1 MRFNGRAVLVTGG
14 ANGIGLACATRFA
27 IEGAKVA
34 IADRNR
40 EAGESAAAKIGAR
53 FFATDVANKREV
65 DATVAAFAA
74 EVGRVDVLVNNA
86 GITHAAEFLDLAEE
100 DFDRVLAVNLKS
112 CFLMGQAVAKHM
124 VAQRASRERAGKQAH
139 SDQRDDNAHETGCI
153 INMSSVNAILAIPNQ
168 VPYVVSK
175 GGIAQLTKVMALSL
189 APYGIRVNAIGP
201 GTIATE
207 LARNAVLSDD
217 AARHRVLSRTP
228 LRRLGEPE
236 EIAAVAAFL
245 ASADA
250 SYLTGQTIYPDGGRL
265 ALNYTVDVADE

>member
-1 MRFNGRAVLVTGG
+1 MRFEGQSVLVTGG
-14 ANGIGLACATRFA
+14 ANGIGLACATRF
-27 IEGAKVA
+27 IEEGATVA
-34 IADRNR
+34 IVDRDR
-40 EAGESAAAKIGAR
+40 EAGERASAGIGAR
-53 FFATDVANKREV
+53 FFAADVANKREV

-74 EVGRVDVLVNNA
+74 DAGHIDVLINNA
-86 GITHAAEFLDLAEE
+86 GITHAADFLDLAEE
-100 DFDRVLAVNLKS
+100 DFDRVIAVNLKS
-112 CFLMGQAVAKHM
+112 FFLMGQAVARHM
-124 VAQRASRERAGKQAH
+124 VAQRADGRVRTDVPDK
-139 SDQRDDNAHETGCI
+139 TGCI

-175 GGIAQLTKVMALSL
+175 GGVAQLTKVMALAL

-207 LARNAVLSDD
+207 LAKNAVLSDD

-236 EIAAVAAFL
+236 EVASIAAFL
-245 ASADA
+245 ASSDA

-265 ALNYTVDVADE
+265 ALNYTVALDDQG